1 MKIKTSSIS
10 AIIAILFMFAVP
22 AFAQVNWQFIN
33 KTFSTGDTVAVDFYA
48 SGFTGIGA
56 FQYTL
61 KFDTSALRLRG
72 TTNAHKFATTGAVA
86 GYGPNCF
93 SSAGPGYA
101 LKAWEIRTLWTSP
114 YGKTVAP
121 GVKISTIY
129 FVAKKAGSVCNTLQ
143 LWNAAPLW
151 SVAYTATP
159 LAYVPQTVVCAE
171 TPLLQQKAA
180 SVDREA
186 QRIAVNVYP
195 NPTADKILLSVQ
207 QDTETEIQVR
217 LYDSVSRL
225 VWIDFQQVAGQPQT
239 FEYTMPETAG
249 LYFLEVRDESGVFF
263 VKQIIKQ

>member
-1 MKIKTSSIS
+1 MKIKTSSIFAFLFLLS
-10 AIIAILFMFAVP
+10 AS
-22 AFAQVNWQFIN
+22 AFAQVQWQFIN
-33 KTFSTGDTVAVDFYA
+33 KTFVTGDTVAVDFYA

-56 FQYTL
+56 FQFTL

-72 TTNAHKFATTGAVA
+72 TTNAHKFGTTGAVA

-93 SSAGPGYA
+93 SSAGPGYS

-129 FVAKKAGSVCNTLQ
+129 FVAKKAGSICNTLQ

-180 SVDREA
+180 SVEREP
-186 QRIAVNVYP
+186 QRIAASVFP
-195 NPTADKILLSVQ
+195 NPTADKIILSFEPG
-207 QDTETEIQVR
+207 TNTEIQVR

-225 VWIDFQQVAGQPQT
+225 VWIDFQQVAWQPQT

>member
-1 MKIKTSSIS
+1 MKIKTSSILAFFFLLS
-10 AIIAILFMFAVP
+10 AS
-22 AFAQVNWQFIN
+22 AFSQVQWQFIN

-56 FQYTL
+56 FQY
-61 KFDTSALRLRG
+61 
-72 TTNAHKFATTGAVA
+72 
-86 GYGPNCF
+86 CF